1 MAGNRNGGMTMSSY
15 SQSIARPPRVLT
27 EREALQVL
35 KVTGQW
41 KDGYR
46 DHVLYSTALATALR
60 EHELVA
66 LDVGDVFDPALERA
80 RRHVRLRVFKRAS
93 QDPPPQEV
101 VLPDLVRSKIEK
113 LVAARRRDGEVITA
127 GAPLFVSRN
136 HRRLSTRQ
144 VRRAFA
150 LWQARAGLDR
160 RLSFHALRHT
170 ACTGVY
176 RRTKDIRLTQ
186 RFARHWS
193 LLSTMIYTHP
203 SDDDLVRVAQTLIC

>member
-1 MAGNRNGGMTMSSY
+1 MSSY
-15 SQSIARPPRVLT
+15 SHALARPPRVLT
-27 EREALQVL
+27 DREALLLL

-41 KDGYR
+41 KDGFR
-46 DHVLYSTALATALR
+46 DHVLYSLAFGTGLR

-66 LDVGDVFDPALERA
+66 LDIGDVFDEALERT

-127 GAPLFVSRN
+127 SSPLFVSRN

-144 VRRAFA
+144 VRRGFA
-150 LWQARAGLDR
+150 VWQARAGLDR
-160 RLSFHALRHT
+160 RLSFHALRHA

-186 RFARHWS
+186 RFARHRS
-193 LLSTMIYTHP
+193 LLSTMVYTHP
-203 SDDDLVRVAQTLIC
+203 TDDELVRAAQTMLC